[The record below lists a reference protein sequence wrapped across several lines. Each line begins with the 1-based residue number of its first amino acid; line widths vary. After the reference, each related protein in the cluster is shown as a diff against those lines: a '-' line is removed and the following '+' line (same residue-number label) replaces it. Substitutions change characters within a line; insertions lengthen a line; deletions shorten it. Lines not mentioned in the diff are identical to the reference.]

1 MSFCDAIRESAAR
14 VADHARYLRIEPDAL
29 EGLAASLA
37 REKPGTP
44 DYDVRHH
51 HRGSEASTLAFNV
64 TLDSINFGSGWW
76 PLLRKRPGLSG
87 YFTVATSLKERFDA
101 GGPMC
106 AAELGRLDAAALT
119 ALLGQEGTGPEI
131 ATLMEHFARAL
142 RDLGAWLERRFGGRF
157 EGPVEEAGGS
167 AERLAELLAEMPL
180 YRDVHRYEE
189 FDVPL
194 YKRAQIVPADLALAF
209 GDRGAGRFRDLDRL
223 TIFSDNLVPHVLR
236 RLGVLVYDPGLAER
250 IERGELLAA
259 GSKEEIEIRAVAV
272 HAVERLVAAVR
283 QRGGATSA
291 RELDQLLWTRG
302 QSPGMKA
309 HPRHRTRSV
318 YY

>member
-1 MSFCDAIRESAAR
+1 MNFCDAIREGAAR
-14 VADHARYLRIEPDAL
+14 VAGRARYVRIEPDAL

-37 REKPGTP
+37 REKPEAP

-76 PLLRKRPGLSG
+76 PLLRKRPGLTG
-87 YFTVATSLKERFDA
+87 YFTVATSMKEHFDA
-101 GGPMC
+101 HGPMS

-131 ATLMEHFARAL
+131 ATLMQHFAAAL

-180 YRDVHRYEE
+180 YRDVHRYED

-209 GDRGAGRFRDLDRL
+209 GNRGPGHFRDLDRL

-236 RLGVLVYDPGLAER
+236 RLGVLVYDPGLAAR
-250 IERGELLAA
+250 IEREELLAA

-272 HAVERLVAAVR
+272 HAVERLVEAVR
-283 QRGGATSA
+283 TRGVATSA
-291 RELDQLLWTRG
+291 RELDQILWTRG